1 MRGGLNIAA
10 KTRKLDVDNRLPL
23 KLYYRTADN
32 LLKQASIY
40 REERN
45 IIDLYILL
53 LRFSRYVLCST
64 ELVLST
70 VLKLGFS
77 RIMEPPCTVF
87 FSIENRLCL

>member
-53 LRFSRYVLCST
+53 LRFSRYALC
-64 ELVLST
+64 
-70 VLKLGFS
+70 
-77 RIMEPPCTVF
+77 
-87 FSIENRLCL
+87 